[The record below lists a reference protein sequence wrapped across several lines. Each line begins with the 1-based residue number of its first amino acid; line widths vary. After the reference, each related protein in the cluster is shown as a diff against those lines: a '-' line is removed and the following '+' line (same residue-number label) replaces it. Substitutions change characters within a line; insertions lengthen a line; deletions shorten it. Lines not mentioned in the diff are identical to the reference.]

1 MLYYRND
8 IPAMWEAKR
17 KKKQSENEEAEG
29 ESKPT
34 PPKHKMPAKRDLYT
48 ICRQAGKTHS
58 RLLTALE
65 FQIDLFKGKGF
76 QNFKIFYF
84 NIVTLKTEKKN
95 QTEEKKIQT
104 GHNMLFYK
112 ITKIVRAF

>member
-1 MLYYRND
+1 MIVYSHFMLYYRND

-48 ICRQAGKTHS
+48 IMQTSRWNTQQAFDCT
-58 RLLTALE
+58 
-65 FQIDLFKGKGF
+65 GF
-76 QNFKIFYF
+76 
-84 NIVTLKTEKKN
+84 
-95 QTEEKKIQT
+95 
-104 GHNMLFYK
+104 
-112 ITKIVRAF
+112 

>member
-58 RLLTALE
+58 R
-65 FQIDLFKGKGF
+65 QRF
-76 QNFKIFYF
+76 QNFKIFYLY
-84 NIVTLKTEKKN
+84 IATLKTNKN
-95 QTEEKKIQT
+95 KTEGKYSDRSVVIQ
-104 GHNMLFYK
+104 L
-112 ITKIVRAF
+112 

>member
-1 MLYYRND
+1 MYSHFMLYYRND

-48 ICRQAGKTHS
+48 ICRQAGETHS
-58 RLLTALE
+58 RLLTALD
-65 FQIDLFKGKGF
+65 FSYIFSKRRD
-76 QNFKIFYF
+76 FKISRYF
-84 NIVTLKTEKKN
+84 ISTLLQMKRK
-95 QTEEKKIQT
+95 QRKKIQP
-104 GHNMLFYK
+104 GVLL
-112 ITKIVRAF
+112 

>member
-1 MLYYRND
+1 MDGVETIEELKDVYSHFMLYYRND

-48 ICRQAGKTHS
+48 ISDKQVKHTAGFWLHWS
-58 RLLTALE
+58 FR
-65 FQIDLFKGKGF
+65 
-76 QNFKIFYF
+76 
-84 NIVTLKTEKKN
+84 
-95 QTEEKKIQT
+95 
-104 GHNMLFYK
+104 
-112 ITKIVRAF
+112 